1 MKLFNLQ
8 KYAFTK
14 NFFEERGYNDDNK
27 KATAVKATAVKATA
41 VKATAVKAI
50 AVKATAVKATAVKA
64 TAVKATAVKATANT
78 PTHYKSLFW
87 TFFTILKGDNE
98 YHLHQNNLFKI
109 KNEFSMKFVETLKN
123 EKVFMKQYKIKFH
136 DVEACLLYNK
146 DIDLA
151 TLRALALFYKINL
164 VFIINNRYYFIEH
177 DASDENEELHLI
189 HQNRY
194 KITYEKIKR
203 IEKDDKTDR
212 KLYMEGTRTTLK
224 APGSYKLDEL
234 KKFVAYWV

>member
-27 KATAVKATAVKATA
+27 
-41 VKATAVKAI
+41 
-50 AVKATAVKATAVKA
+50 KATAVKA

-136 DVEACLLYNK
+136 DVEASLLYNK

-203 IEKDDKTDR
+203 IEKDEKTYR

-234 KKFVAYWV
+234 KEICSILGINSETTSGKKKTKQQLYDDIIIKID